1 MTKVN
6 RLFLYVLIALLG
18 LSVVF
23 GLVFGTLIS
32 GLVIGL
38 PALLVPLF
46 FYRTAPDS
54 TLSKHITAA
63 AVMVFAALH
72 IHQANGLIEVHF
84 EIFIL
89 IALLIVF
96 KDWKVFLTAI
106 VVIAVHHLSF
116 YFLQVGG
123 AGVYI
128 FDADRLA
135 FTTVLI
141 HAAYAVAEAVVGG
154 YLARLMLAESK
165 TGNELA
171 RVVQALACE
180 KGLIDLK
187 PRTHADN
194 NPTLTA
200 FNELLDSL
208 SHLTEGIKTQVND
221 LNNNAKNLGAAKN
234 ELEESSEQRHIET
247 DTIASSTEEL
257 SMTVASI
264 AKETSELTTQMNQ
277 ATEFTQATDRDVAEI
292 NSQNKSLAN
301 ALQNTSNEVG
311 ELANSTETISTVLTE
326 ITGIADQTNLLALNA
341 AIEAARAGEQGRGFA
356 VVADEVRA
364 LANRTKQSTD
374 KINETILLLQ
384 NYSKSS
390 TESMEASM
398 HIVHSVSE
406 SASKAKQQ
414 ITDALGIVERANDIS
429 MTVAAAIEEQSV
441 TTDSIAKS
449 TETLRATAQV
459 DNENVKTL
467 DIETNGINDTAN
479 KLAESVSSFK

>member
-1 MTKVN
+1 
-6 RLFLYVLIALLG
+6 
-18 LSVVF
+18 
-23 GLVFGTLIS
+23 
-32 GLVIGL
+32 
-38 PALLVPLF
+38 
-46 FYRTAPDS
+46 
-54 TLSKHITAA
+54 
-63 AVMVFAALH
+63 
-72 IHQANGLIEVHF
+72 
-84 EIFIL
+84 

-116 YFLQVGG
+116 YYLQVSG
-123 AGVYI
+123 AGIYI

-141 HAAYAVAEAVVGG
+141 HAAYAVAEVVVGG
-154 YLARLMLAESK
+154 YLARLMFAESQ

-187 PRTHADN
+187 PRANADN
-194 NPTLTA
+194 NPTLSA

-208 SHLTEGIKTQVND
+208 SYLTDGIKTQVNV
-221 LNNNAKNLGAAKN
+221 LNNNAKNLGVAKN
-234 ELEESSEQRHIET
+234 ELEESSGHRHIET

-257 SMTVASI
+257 SMTVSSI
-264 AKETSELTTQMNQ
+264 AKETTELTTQMQ
-277 ATEFTQATDRDVAEI
+277 RATEFTQSTDRDVEQI
-292 NSQNKSLAN
+292 NTQNESLAL
-301 ALQNTSNEVG
+301 ALKNTSNEVG
-311 ELANSTETISTVLTE
+311 ELANSTVTISTVLTE

-374 KINETILLLQ
+374 KINETLLLLQ
-384 NYSKSS
+384 NYSQSS
-390 TESMEASM
+390 TDSMESSM
-398 HIVHSVSE
+398 QIVQSVSE
-406 SASKAKQQ
+406 SADKAKKQ
-414 ITDALGIVERANDIS
+414 ITDALSIVERANDIS
-429 MTVAAAIEEQSV
+429 MTVAAAIEEQSK

-459 DNENVKTL
+459 DSENVRTL
-467 DIETNGINDTAN
+467 DIETQGINDTSN
-479 KLAESVSSFK
+479 KLAESVSNFK